1 MCRILRQYQTG
12 AGLVANHDQFT
23 EALKKARLAEAA
35 HVDALLNVKEARG
48 LRLAALRE
56 TLLPHLVG
64 HPMAE
69 GFAELTLQ
77 PGETPRLWIDLIS
90 SVVVEPDTRSFR
102 LEQDREGRRELLHET
117 TDMDEMSG
125 VVLKYIAHRVIA
137 REKLAT
143 AVPATATDSGQ
154 GYNLGEMVYVWFTG
168 AALGVLALLVMAI
181 LLGILKF

>member
-1 MCRILRQYQTG
+1 MAT
-12 AGLVANHDQFT
+12 HDQFT
-23 EALKKARLAEAA
+23 QALKTARLAEAA

-56 TLLPHLVG
+56 CLLPKLAG

-102 LEQDREGRRELLHET
+102 LEQERDGRRDLLHET
-117 TDMDEMSG
+117 TDLDEMSG

-137 REKLAT
+137 REKLA
-143 AVPATATDSGQ
+143 ATATASGKGDSRQ
-154 GYNLGEMVYVWFTG
+154 VYNLGEMVYVWFTG
-168 AALGVLALLVMAI
+168 AALGALALLAVAI

>member
-1 MCRILRQYQTG
+1 M
-12 AGLVANHDQFT
+12 AKHDQFT

-35 HVDALLNVKEARG
+35 HLDALLNVREARS

-56 TLLPHLVG
+56 DLLPYLAG

-69 GFAELTLQ
+69 GFSDLTLQ

-90 SVVVEPDTRSFR
+90 FVVVEPDTRSFR

-117 TDMDEMSG
+117 ADLDDMSR
-125 VVLKYIAHRVIA
+125 VLLKYIAHRVIA

-143 AVPATATDSGQ
+143 SGPATERESMQ
-154 GYNLGEMVYVWFTG
+154 GYNLGEMTYVWFTG
-168 AALGVLALLVMAI
+168 AALGVLTLLVAAI
-181 LLGILKF
+181 LLGMLKF